1 MKSAPRVPVRWQYF
15 RNLGQRNLTVLLR
28 NASYKRFPT
37 AQELLTLKSAKTKL
51 WSQRREI
58 NESMGAGYKEEAG
71 ELVSIAFHHPG
82 PLTLEQVPPI
92 LPLAPCICCIINIIT
107 LSRLFFGFCCCMFM
121 FACSNTTSK
130 VQEGERG
137 AAIWSARGTQAL
149 GAA

>member
-1 MKSAPRVPVRWQYF
+1 
-15 RNLGQRNLTVLLR
+15 
-28 NASYKRFPT
+28 
-37 AQELLTLKSAKTKL
+37 
-51 WSQRREI
+51 
-58 NESMGAGYKEEAG
+58 MGAGYKEEAG

-130 VQEGERG
+130 YKKVNAELRSGRREGHKLWE
-137 AAIWSARGTQAL
+137 L
-149 GAA
+149 HE